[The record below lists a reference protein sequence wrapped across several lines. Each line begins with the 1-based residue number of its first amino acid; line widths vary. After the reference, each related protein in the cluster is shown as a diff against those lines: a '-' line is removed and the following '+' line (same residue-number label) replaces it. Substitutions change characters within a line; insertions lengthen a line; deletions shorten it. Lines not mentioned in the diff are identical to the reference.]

1 MMSYSYAQLL
11 MLPESGSP
19 APAVPGK
26 VAGMIYQ
33 FLGVAALLACC
44 LIAWKWG
51 GRDERLAAGAF
62 VLAAIATNID
72 ISRKF
77 VHTETGLLLIDVMLF
92 FGLLALALVSD
103 RFWPMWAAAFQ
114 LVGTMFHFASMTE
127 SGDFASAYYVA
138 LIFWSYP
145 VLVALGLGTWLEGR
159 HRRSAPL
166 A

>member
-1 MMSYSYAQLL
+1 
-11 MLPESGSP
+11 
-19 APAVPGK
+19 
-26 VAGMIYQ
+26 MISQ
-33 FLGVAALLACC
+33 FIGIATLLACC

-62 VLAAIATNID
+62 VLATVATNVAG
-72 ISRKF
+72 SSTY
-77 VHTETGLLLIDVMLF
+77 VHTETGILLIDVLLF
-92 FGLLALALVSD
+92 FGLLALALSSD

-127 SGDFASAYYVA
+127 SGDIAWAYYVA
-138 LIFWSYP
+138 LIFWTYP
-145 VLVALGLGTWLEGR
+145 VFIALGVGTWLEGR

>member
-44 LIAWKWG
+44 LIAHG
-51 GRDERLAAGAF
+51 
-62 VLAAIATNID
+62 
-72 ISRKF
+72 
-77 VHTETGLLLIDVMLF
+77 
-92 FGLLALALVSD
+92 
-103 RFWPMWAAAFQ
+103 
-114 LVGTMFHFASMTE
+114 VGTR
-127 SGDFASAYYVA
+127 
-138 LIFWSYP
+138 
-145 VLVALGLGTWLEGR
+145 LEGR